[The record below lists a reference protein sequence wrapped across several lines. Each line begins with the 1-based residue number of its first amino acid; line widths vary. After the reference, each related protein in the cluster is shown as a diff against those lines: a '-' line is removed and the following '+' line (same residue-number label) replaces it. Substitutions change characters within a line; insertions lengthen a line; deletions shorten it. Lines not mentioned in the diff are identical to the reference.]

1 MIIFVAVA
9 YVNLGTALIASG
21 RCEEAI
27 AILRQASKLDGT
39 GVKDRREHENA
50 KVSALL
56 QLGAL
61 YSDQGRLHNALAV
74 YREAAANLPKY
85 YPPQV
90 NLLAETI
97 VLSKMQN
104 VNFYHQLNQS
114 EDISGRFYF
123 SRRNLHFTRQLFL
136 SEMMS
141 LDKNEIRSVK
151 IHSFVPRL
159 KCQDRQMRLLCLK
172 NLISC
177 SR

>member
-1 MIIFVAVA
+1 MYQKSAFLALKLNIFVAVA

-27 AILRQASKLDGT
+27 TILRQASKLDGT

-74 YREAAANLPKY
+74 YREAAANLPKN

-90 NLLAETI
+90 NLLA
-97 VLSKMQN
+97 QN
-104 VNFYHQLNQS
+104 KS
-114 EDISGRFYF
+114 AERK
-123 SRRNLHFTRQLFL
+123 FL
-136 SEMMS
+136 SS
-141 LDKNEIRSVK
+141 IKSIPA
-151 IHSFVPRL
+151 H
-159 KCQDRQMRLLCLK
+159 
-172 NLISC
+172 
-177 SR
+177 

>member
-1 MIIFVAVA
+1 MYACTKNLLFFLLNLMNVFVAVA

-50 KVSALL
+50 KMSALL

-74 YREAAANLPKY
+74 YREAAANLPKD

-90 NLLAETI
+90 NLCANENAER
-97 VLSKMQN
+97 K
-104 VNFYHQLNQS
+104 
-114 EDISGRFYF
+114 
-123 SRRNLHFTRQLFL
+123 FL
-136 SEMMS
+136 PSIKSIPE
-141 LDKNEIRSVK
+141 
-151 IHSFVPRL
+151 H
-159 KCQDRQMRLLCLK
+159 
-172 NLISC
+172 
-177 SR
+177 